1 MALHLLIPQQEV
13 QEAIPIIGRQ
23 VTQRVME
30 QQV

>member
-1 MALHLLIPQQEV
+1 MVLHLLIPQRAV